1 MVVFGLGDLFGIP
14 MYNLSIFE
22 HHTRTG
28 VSMSKQRNMRM
39 VDTSCSRRPL
49 LR

>member
-22 HHTRTG
+22 HHIKTG
-28 VSMSKQRNMRM
+28 VKTTDHYQHE
-39 VDTSCSRRPL
+39 
-49 LR
+49 